1 MTNENF
7 ESECNAQV
15 ALLCHNP
22 PYRFYRLFTPSTL
35 LSFSSIS
42 QLRSHPSLPS
52 LPTPPLTPKSI
63 KKYPSAEG
71 YYFID
76 SHYLFLAAM
85 TASIYALILGAGSS
99 HPSGL
104 ITLPSLGL

>member
-15 ALLCHNP
+15 VLLCHNP

-63 KKYPSAEG
+63 KKIPLLKRG
-71 YYFID
+71 
-76 SHYLFLAAM
+76 
-85 TASIYALILGAGSS
+85 
-99 HPSGL
+99 
-104 ITLPSLGL
+104 ITLLTATTFSWLR